1 MATTT
6 KQPNPGQTSRVLHT
20 QDPAAEHGNGERVK
34 EARDRLQAIEGKVSS
49 LQGDEQTIADI
60 KADIEA
66 VRQAL

>member
-1 MATTT
+1 MTTT

-34 EARDRLQAIEGKVSS
+34 EARDRLKALEGKVSS
-49 LQGDEQTIADI
+49 LQGDEQVKADI

-66 VRQAL
+66 LRDTL